1 MKFKKPNFDF
11 EWDEALRY
19 REFEDMGKEGW
30 INLAKNG
37 YMTKYSEIKD
47 VLGNVDLD
55 FDTLEEPKKERFK
68 QSIKLGKMELPIVVK
83 FSDEDYDL
91 IAGNTRLSGLIGK
104 GVDAPL
110 WVVDLTKVDLN
121 EDCWKGYKQVGGKIK
136 NGKNVPNCVP
146 IKKSKTNESEEV
158 DGNQKIDKDLGGN
171 QQDMVY
177 GIVDIVKK
185 IEDIKNRESV
195 ANDMIK
201 KFKEENI
208 DFNYNEFLKMC
219 GLGKK
224 QDTNETDS
232 GSSGSFE
239 GPLFSDSKV
248 IKRPITTIHNANLNE
263 TEEEVD
269 EATDSSSSGQY
280 DVPAFGKTTKGGRRD
295 PLKIDGPDSV
305 YKGRAVKDKKF
316 PKWGGPGGVFVKV
329 KEKCKKYPYCNQ
341 GNTGALEFIKENE
354 TIKNAITEASKKYG
368 IPYKEIEKIVINDI
382 SKIFI

>member
-30 INLAKNG
+30 INLAKDG

-55 FDTLEEPKKERFK
+55 FDTLAEPKKERFDK
-68 QSIKLGKMELPIVVK
+68 SIKLGKMELPIVVK

-91 IAGNTRLSGLIGK
+91 IAGNTRLSGLVGK

-110 WVVDLTKVDLN
+110 WVVDLTKSN
-121 EDCWKGYKQVGGKIK
+121 
-136 NGKNVPNCVP
+136 
-146 IKKSKTNESEEV
+146 SESE
-158 DGNQKIDKDLGGN
+158 ID
-171 QQDMVY
+171 
-177 GIVDIVKK
+177 
-185 IEDIKNRESV
+185 
-195 ANDMIK
+195 
-201 KFKEENI
+201 
-208 DFNYNEFLKMC
+208 
-219 GLGKK
+219 
-224 QDTNETDS
+224 ETDS

>member
-30 INLAKNG
+30 INLAKDG

-110 WVVDLTKVDLN
+110 WVVDLTKSN
-121 EDCWKGYKQVGGKIK
+121 
-136 NGKNVPNCVP
+136 
-146 IKKSKTNESEEV
+146 SESE
-158 DGNQKIDKDLGGN
+158 ID
-171 QQDMVY
+171 
-177 GIVDIVKK
+177 
-185 IEDIKNRESV
+185 
-195 ANDMIK
+195 
-201 KFKEENI
+201 
-208 DFNYNEFLKMC
+208 
-219 GLGKK
+219 
-224 QDTNETDS
+224 ETDS

-239 GPLFSDSKV
+239 GPLFGDSKV

-329 KEKCKKYPYCNQ
+329 KEKCKKFPYCNQ

-354 TIKNAITEASKKYG
+354 TIKSAITEASKKYG

>member
-1 MKFKKPNFDF
+1 MKYKKPNFNR
-11 EWDEALRY
+11 EWYEAARY
-19 REFEDMGKEGW
+19 PEFEEMGRKGW
-30 INLAKNG
+30 IEFTDQNFTITNYEK
-37 YMTKYSEIKD
+37 IKD
-47 VLGNVDLD
+47 VLNNVNLD
-55 FDTLEEPKKERFK
+55 YESLEQEKKNRFERDFEK
-68 QSIKLGKMELPIVVK
+68 GRIEIPIVVK
-83 FSDEDYDL
+83 FSEEDYDL
-91 IAGNTRLSGLIGK
+91 LGGNTRLAGL
-104 GVDAPL
+104 
-110 WVVDLTKVDLN
+110 
-121 EDCWKGYKQVGGKIK
+121 IK
-136 NGKNVPNCVP
+136 NGINPKLWV
-146 IKKSKTNESEEV
+146 IDLTNYGDDSEESE
-158 DGNQKIDKDLGGN
+158 ID
-171 QQDMVY
+171 
-177 GIVDIVKK
+177 
-185 IEDIKNRESV
+185 
-195 ANDMIK
+195 
-201 KFKEENI
+201 
-208 DFNYNEFLKMC
+208 
-219 GLGKK
+219 
-224 QDTNETDS
+224 ETDT

-239 GPLFSDSKV
+239 GPMFSDTKV

-354 TIKNAITEASKKYG
+354 TIKSAITEASKKYG

>member
-30 INLAKNG
+30 INMAKNG
-37 YMTKYSEIKD
+37 YMARYSEIKD

-68 QSIKLGKMELPIVVK
+68 KSIKLGKMELPIVVK

-91 IAGNTRLSGLIGK
+91 IAGNTRLSGLVGK

-110 WVVDLTKVDLN
+110 WVVDISNN
-121 EDCWKGYKQVGGKIK
+121 EDD
-136 NGKNVPNCVP
+136 
-146 IKKSKTNESEEV
+146 SEESE
-158 DGNQKIDKDLGGN
+158 ID
-171 QQDMVY
+171 
-177 GIVDIVKK
+177 
-185 IEDIKNRESV
+185 
-195 ANDMIK
+195 
-201 KFKEENI
+201 
-208 DFNYNEFLKMC
+208 
-219 GLGKK
+219 
-224 QDTNETDS
+224 ETDT
-232 GSSGSFE
+232 GSSGAVE
-239 GPLFSDSKV
+239 GSLFSDVKPL
-248 IKRPITTIHNANLNE
+248 KRPIGTIHNANLGE
-263 TEEEVD
+263 SEEEID
-269 EATDSSSSGQY
+269 EMTDSGQF

-295 PLKIDGPDSV
+295 PLKVDGPDSI

-329 KEKCKKYPYCNQ
+329 KDKCKKFPYCNQ
-341 GNTGALEFIKENE
+341 GNTGELEFIKEDK
-354 TIKNAITEASKKYG
+354 TITDAITEASKKYG

>member
-30 INLAKNG
+30 INLAKDG
-37 YMTKYSEIKD
+37 YMVKYSEIKD

-55 FDTLEEPKKERFK
+55 FDTLDEPKKERFNK
-68 QSIKLGKMELPIVVK
+68 SIKLGKMELPIVVK

-104 GVDAPL
+104 EVDAPL
-110 WVVDLTKVDLN
+110 WVVDLTKVDL
-121 EDCWKGYKQVGGKIK
+121 D
-136 NGKNVPNCVP
+136 
-146 IKKSKTNESEEV
+146 ESEEV
-158 DGNQKIDKDLGGN
+158 DGNEKIDKNLGDN

-208 DFNYNEFLKMC
+208 DFDYNEFLKMC

-224 QDTNETDS
+224 QDTNETDT
-232 GSSGSFE
+232 GSSGAVE
-239 GPLFSDSKV
+239 GPLFGDIKPL
-248 IKRPITTIHNANLNE
+248 KRPISTIHNANLGE
-263 TEEEVD
+263 SEEEID
-269 EATDSSSSGQY
+269 EMTDSSSSGQF

-295 PLKIDGPDSV
+295 PLKIDGPDSI
-305 YKGRAVKDKKF
+305 YKGRAVTDKKF

-329 KEKCKKYPYCNQ
+329 KDKCKKFPYCNQ
-341 GNTGALEFIKENE
+341 GNTGALEFIKEDK
-354 TIKNAITEASKKYG
+354 TITDAITEASKKYG